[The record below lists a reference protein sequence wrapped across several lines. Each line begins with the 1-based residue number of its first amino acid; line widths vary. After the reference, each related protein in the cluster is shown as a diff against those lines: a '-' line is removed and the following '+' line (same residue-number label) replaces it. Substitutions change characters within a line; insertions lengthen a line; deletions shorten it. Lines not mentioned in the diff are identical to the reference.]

1 MFYSQGVFS
10 RLLKFYVVCY
20 MILVK
25 ESIKQITL
33 PDLLSTLVLDCS
45 EEKKEKKK
53 KREKKKKLI

>member
-1 MFYSQGVFS
+1 
-10 RLLKFYVVCY
+10 

-45 EEKKEKKK
+45 EEKKKKKK